1 MCVTSV
7 YMLTISCHKCI
18 HVNCHMY
25 ICYVICNNRILCCV
39 VFTVFVT
46 SHIYP
51 LVFVNCH
58 HCFFCSLS
66 SVTTILY
73 AHSRHSLSLST
84 VFLSFIVN
92 CHNYPVCAFTLF
104 IITVDCFSFFVV
116 NCHDYLVCAFTLF
129 IIIVDCFSLFVV
141 NCHNY
146 SLYLLTLFTD
156 TTVYMSHFNC
166 HISYVSCSTVP
177 SIYTFCLL
185 RYMMYA
191 VKC

>member
-1 MCVTSV
+1 
-7 YMLTISCHKCI
+7 MLCCLHGVCHQSYISACLCQLSPLFLLFVVICHNYLICAFTLFI
-18 HVNCHMY
+18 FTVDCFSFFVVNCHDY
-25 ICYVICNNRILCCV
+25 L
-39 VFTVFVT
+39 
-46 SHIYP
+46 
-51 LVFVNCH
+51 
-58 HCFFCSLS
+58 
-66 SVTTILY
+66 
-73 AHSRHSLSLST
+73 
-84 VFLSFIVN
+84 
-92 CHNYPVCAFTLF
+92 VCAFTLF

-177 SIYTFCLL
+177 SIYTFCLI
-185 RYMMYA
+185 RYMIYA
-191 VKC
+191 VKG

>member
-1 MCVTSV
+1 M
-7 YMLTISCHKCI
+7 
-18 HVNCHMY
+18 
-25 ICYVICNNRILCCV
+25 LCCLHGVCHQSYISACLCQLSPLFLLFV
-39 VFTVFVT
+39 V
-46 SHIYP
+46 I
-51 LVFVNCH
+51 
-58 HCFFCSLS
+58 
-66 SVTTILY
+66 
-73 AHSRHSLSLST
+73 
-84 VFLSFIVN
+84 
-92 CHNYPVCAFTLF
+92 CHNYLICAFTLF

-156 TTVYMSHFNC
+156 PTVYMSHFNC

-177 SIYTFCLL
+177 SIYTFCLI

-191 VKC
+191 VKCWTLLCVLYLLLGYTSWVNGDTPQFIDYILSLCFVVYV